1 MSRNPG
7 ALGDSVPGAH
17 TTESMPDTVPIL
29 DSLDQFARRERRVA
43 WWRVVLWSVAA
54 VLLAW
59 TGAIALAWSGVA
71 RDSVRLGVG
80 LPAAVVAAGLAAWA
94 VRAWTRSRDRTRQA
108 RAVEVQQ
115 PELDGVVLSALEPG
129 GPGRSASV
137 FDLVLRNAQA
147 GLDEVDAAALY
158 PARVLRVLAALL
170 LCAVGWAVVGVLA
183 PMGPFDTLSWLSG
196 EAQALVDVPLAEET
210 PAESEVLIGDITL
223 RYEYPAYTGLLP
235 VEVPNSNGEAHGPP
249 GTRVVVSARTL
260 QAYDG
265 ALVQSYGQVPL
276 RGTVDEGGRLVSGSF
291 DISEDGTWRVV
302 LQRGAATD
310 YSPEFAIQ
318 VEPDTPPV
326 VDLEAPSNRLE
337 LAPDDPIPV
346 SWSARDDYGLSKVG
360 VNIGKRTATVL
371 DKPLD
376 GPLELRGDLNAT
388 PAQLGLKPGEEVN
401 LTIVAWDTDQ
411 VAQPKMGRSR
421 SVRIIVLGE
430 DAEIS
435 KQIAF
440 RRELRDALVDSLA
453 PFVTDDAFAD
463 SNQGY
468 VSAWALD
475 AGGRFA
481 PLNAVIDANWDGFD
495 PRSLEGRII
504 EEVKRDGGGLLRF
517 AQEVGVPG
525 STEPTA
531 PQDLET
537 LQDLHGDLVAVME
550 TYVLMLDRVVRYQ
563 ALGQLTQQA
572 DALASSAQGV
582 PPGLSG
588 DDLVVEL
595 DALDAAALELLTS
608 AQDWDSGR
616 LSNLVERYHE
626 DLGHLSDA
634 ARDAAHADDLDRATQ
649 LVGWYAEESRRLAD
663 SLRELQAEL
672 KQMTESE
679 EEKLNKLIEELERIE
694 AEERELKDRTAD
706 ARERLG
712 AGDDELIEGW
722 QAIERDAQAAH
733 DHAQAALQAIEASSD
748 GRTPGELVEARS
760 AAAYAERLLEA
771 VQARDLYGARNEA
784 TSAQLELGNAAG
796 LLEWQDK
803 NRSMRNRGPQS
814 DGAID
819 DLTEARALARDVD
832 RRLRALNELAN
843 ASTPALS
850 KAVKGMTDDQTGL
863 LEDTRNTQ
871 EPAAEMAAQLPMGAP
886 GLEENLDA
894 AVREMERAERALGK
908 GRAVEAEGAEE
919 AAADRIRQALESL
932 QSAASAQGDMSSAMG
947 EGGQGDQDGQ
957 DTDGQLGEEGPGGD
971 DSLDRQ
977 DPHLDLPEPEDDVDV
992 ARYREQLL
1000 RGMEGE
1006 VPDEY
1011 EALKRRYYEELVRQ

>member
-1 MSRNPG
+1 MSRNPR
-7 ALGDSVPGAH
+7 AVGDSVRGAH

-29 DSLDQFARRERRVA
+29 DSLDQLARRERRVS
-43 WWRVVLWSVAA
+43 WWRAVLWSAA
-54 VLLAW
+54 AGLVAW
-59 TGAIALAWSGVA
+59 TGAVGLAWSGVA
-71 RDSVRLGVG
+71 RHSVRWSVGVP
-80 LPAAVVAAGLAAWA
+80 LALVAAALVGWA
-94 VRAWTRSRDRTRQA
+94 VAAWTRSRDRARQA
-108 RAVEVQQ
+108 RAVEGQDPDLQ
-115 PELDGVVLSALEPG
+115 GLVLSAMEGG
-129 GPGRSASV
+129 GPGGSESV
-137 FDLVLRNAQA
+137 FALVTQNAQA
-147 GLDEVDAAALY
+147 GLDQVDPSRLY

-183 PMGPFDTLSWLSG
+183 PMGPFATLSWLSG
-196 EAQALVDVPLAEET
+196 EAQALVDVPLATET

-223 RYEYPAYTGLLP
+223 RYDYPAYTGLLP

-249 GTRVVVSARTL
+249 GTRVTVSARTL

-265 ALVQSYGQVPL
+265 ALVQSYDQVPL
-276 RGTVDEGGRLVSGSF
+276 RGTVDEGGRLVQGSF

-318 VEPDTPPV
+318 AEPDTAPV
-326 VDLEAPSNRLE
+326 VDLEAPSKRLE

-376 GPLELRGDLNAT
+376 GPLELRGDLKAT
-388 PAQLGLKPGEEVN
+388 PAQLGLKPGDEVN

-411 VAQPKMGRSR
+411 IAQPKMGRSR

-468 VSAWALD
+468 VSSWALN

-525 STEPTA
+525 SVDPMA
-531 PQDLET
+531 DQDLET
-537 LQDLHGDLVAVME
+537 LQELHGDLVAVME

-563 ALGQLTQQA
+563 AMGQLIQQA
-572 DALASSAQGV
+572 DALASAAEAV
-582 PPGLSG
+582 PPGLPAA
-588 DDLVVEL
+588 DLTVEL
-595 DALDAAALELLTS
+595 DALDAAVLELLTS

-616 LSNLVERYHE
+616 LSNLVERYSE

-634 ARDAAHADDLDRATQ
+634 ARDAADADDLDRATE
-649 LVGWYAEESRRLAD
+649 LMGWYAEESRRLAT
-663 SLRELQAEL
+663 SLRDMQAEL
-672 KQMTESE
+672 KQMTEGE
-679 EEKLNKLIEELERIE
+679 EEKLKKLIEELERIE
-694 AEERELKDRTAD
+694 AAERALQEQTAD

-712 AGDDELIEGW
+712 AGDSELVEGW
-722 QAIERDAQAAH
+722 EAIERDAQAAH
-733 DHAQAALQAIEASSD
+733 DRAQAALAAVEASAD
-748 GRTPGELVEARS
+748 GRTPGELVEVRS

-803 NRSMRNRGPQS
+803 NRSMRGRGPQS
-814 DGAID
+814 AGAID
-819 DLTEARALARDVD
+819 DLAEARSLTRDVD
-832 RRLRALNELAN
+832 RSLRALNELAN

-850 KAVKGMTDDQTGL
+850 KAVRGMTEEQTGL
-863 LEDTRNTQ
+863 LEDTRATQ
-871 EPAAEMAAQLPMGAP
+871 QPAAEIAAQLPMGAP

-908 GRAVEAEGAEE
+908 GRAMEAEGAEE

-947 EGGQGDQDGQ
+947 EGGEGQDEGQ
-957 DTDGQLGEEGPGGD
+957 DTDGQLGEEGAGGD
-971 DSLDRQ
+971 EFSELQ

-1000 RGMEGE
+1000 QGMEGE
-1006 VPDEY
+1006 VPEEY